1 MGAKVTSCDISEKQL
16 EHSAKIAEKYGWNI
30 EFVCDDTMQLRNLQ
44 DDVFDLVYTSNGVHV
59 WISDLYSMY
68 RNVNRILKK
77 NGVYVMFDIH
87 PFMRPFGTSA
97 QQHLKIHK
105 PYDLTGP
112 FGDVPTYKWRMQDI
126 MNAMISSNLVIRQIE
141 EMYAEDGTFWIDDSE
156 TDIMNIPQQEI
167 AKYCDWNTNPLAAL
181 PQWLSIKAMK

>member
-1 MGAKVTSCDISEKQL
+1 
-16 EHSAKIAEKYGWNI
+16 
-30 EFVCDDTMQLRNLQ
+30 
-44 DDVFDLVYTSNGVHV
+44 
-59 WISDLYSMY
+59 
-68 RNVNRILKK
+68 
-77 NGVYVMFDIH
+77 
-87 PFMRPFGTSA
+87 
-97 QQHLKIHK
+97 
-105 PYDLTGP
+105 
-112 FGDVPTYKWRMQDI
+112 